1 MDSGYFLLLFCF
13 VLNHMKQGRKSGEG
27 KGEKCGERE
36 VGVDWIKTYS
46 IHVSNSQIKIRTI
59 FDIR

>member
-1 MDSGYFLLLFCF
+1 
-13 VLNHMKQGRKSGEG
+13 MKQGRKSGEG

-36 VGVDWIKTYS
+36 VGVDWIKMYS